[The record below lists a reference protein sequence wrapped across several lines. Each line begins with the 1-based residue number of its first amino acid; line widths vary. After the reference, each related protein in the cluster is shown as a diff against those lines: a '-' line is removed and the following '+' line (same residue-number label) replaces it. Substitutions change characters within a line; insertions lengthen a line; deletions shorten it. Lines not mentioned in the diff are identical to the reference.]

1 MTTNGHN
8 APLFSRFL
16 AKLSEAVEDTLTNP
30 KVIKSGR
37 LDIWGDGLPN
47 KSVEWTFGVI
57 TEQ

>member
-1 MTTNGHN
+1 MRPEEILKN
-8 APLFSRFL
+8 
-16 AKLSEAVEDTLTNP
+16 
-30 KVIKSGR
+30 GR